1 MLILADIWNNP
12 AMILLLLIIA
22 FGIIALIVFFIR
34 KIMFKNKN
42 EDKPNEND
50 AVEDTLNR
58 QLEDVEDE
66 ETIKEF
72 DNYAKE
78 KEKEDK

>member
-78 KEKEDK
+78 Q

>member
-1 MLILADIWNNP
+1 
-12 AMILLLLIIA
+12 
-22 FGIIALIVFFIR
+22 
-34 KIMFKNKN
+34 MFKNKN

>member
-22 FGIIALIVFFIR
+22 FGTIALIVFFIR